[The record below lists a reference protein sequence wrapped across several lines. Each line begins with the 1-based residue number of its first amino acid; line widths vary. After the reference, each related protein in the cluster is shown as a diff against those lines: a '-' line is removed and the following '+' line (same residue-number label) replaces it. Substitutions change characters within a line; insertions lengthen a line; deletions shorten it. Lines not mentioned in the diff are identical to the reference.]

1 MRNLFY
7 LKLGCLTPGRRK
19 KKKKERKKTLSNS
32 GGKNTKR
39 QALGPPPG
47 PHNYFKGTRCCVI
60 PGSGETWGRRRWL
73 LVLIPVNPPSSLKPS
88 PGEAKAA
95 QHCPGAQGPLPLSS
109 LKSMAEL
116 ASFSSHVA
124 YDAPNRARH
133 HSEQHRG
140 SSMAV
145 AGCVSTRVCSPH
157 QTQLNQQAIEE
168 PTWHHMSHP

>member
-1 MRNLFY
+1 M
-7 LKLGCLTPGRRK
+7 KVKSTK
-19 KKKKERKKTLSNS
+19 KKKKKKSLSNR
-32 GGKNTKR
+32 GGKNTSR

-47 PHNYFKGTRCCVI
+47 PHNYFKGTQGCVI
-60 PGSGETWGRRRWL
+60 PGSGKTWGRRRWL
-73 LVLIPVNPPSSLKPS
+73 LVLIPVNPPNSPKPN

-140 SSMAV
+140 CCWVCVHQGLPPSPKTAQS
-145 AGCVSTRVCSPH
+145 AGHRRTHLAPH
-157 QTQLNQQAIEE
+157 APPLRL
-168 PTWHHMSHP
+168 

>member
-1 MRNLFY
+1 MERTHEVHASIRDEALFD
-7 LKLGCLTPGRRK
+7 C
-19 KKKKERKKTLSNS
+19 
-32 GGKNTKR
+32 
-39 QALGPPPG
+39 
-47 PHNYFKGTRCCVI
+47 I
-60 PGSGETWGRRRWL
+60 
-73 LVLIPVNPPSSLKPS
+73 IPVNPPSSLKPS

-140 SSMAV
+140 PTLSDPMDCSLPGSSIHGIFQARV
-145 AGCVSTRVCSPH
+145 LEWGAIDKPRQHIKKQRHHFANKVSSSQSYGFSIVV
-157 QTQLNQQAIEE
+157 
-168 PTWHHMSHP
+168 MYG